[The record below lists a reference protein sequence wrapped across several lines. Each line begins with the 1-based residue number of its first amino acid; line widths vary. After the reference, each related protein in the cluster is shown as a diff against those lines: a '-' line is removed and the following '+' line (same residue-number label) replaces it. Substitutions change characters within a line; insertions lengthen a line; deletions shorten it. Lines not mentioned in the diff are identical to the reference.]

1 MKKRVHLVSAVLTA
15 ATLAQFLVSVMVVG
29 AFGNYAALLLVRH
42 YVALGQALLI
52 PALLVTVF
60 TGLGLAT
67 GRRSALVQA
76 KMRRMTVVTLLLVIL
91 AAPAAVFLD
100 MKASAGAFDQTFV
113 LVQFGELM
121 VLGMCLLLL
130 GRNIR
135 DGMRLSGR
143 LAPRPPA
150 GRSG

>member
-1 MKKRVHLVSAVLTA
+1 MKKKLHLVGAVLTT
-15 ATLAQFLVSVMVVG
+15 ATIAQFLVSIMIVG
-29 AFGNYAALLLVRH
+29 AFGNLAALLLVRH
-42 YVALGQALLI
+42 YVALGQLLLI
-52 PALLVTVF
+52 PAVLLTVF
-60 TGLGLAT
+60 TGLALAT

-76 KMRRMTVVTLLLVIL
+76 KMRRMTVVTTLLLLL

-113 LVQFGELM
+113 VVQLAELM
-121 VLGMCLLLL
+121 VLGVCLLLL

-143 LAPRPPA
+143 LSPRPPA
-150 GRSG
+150 SPSG

>member
-1 MKKRVHLVSAVLTA
+1 MKKKVHLVAAVLTA

-60 TGLGLAT
+60 TGLSLAT

-76 KMRRMTVVTLLLVIL
+76 KMRRMTVVTLLL
-91 AAPAAVFLD
+91 A
-100 MKASAGAFDQTFV
+100 
-113 LVQFGELM
+113 
-121 VLGMCLLLL
+121 
-130 GRNIR
+130 
-135 DGMRLSGR
+135 R
-143 LAPRPPA
+143 LAGITLISRMS
-150 GRSG
+150 R